1 MLYKNLTYITYIW
14 NIWKNRVLT
23 PNAIPKCKRETKY
36 EHFENWHW
44 CQYPLQITW
53 LHIPTQKSQ
62 NPPPKKGQKMSNNFH
77 LSIRTQCAKF
87 FKLKRNIV
95 VRRMKCL
102 YLITNSI
109 LLFKWFF
116 LSPKE
121 GRKKFLEWGGGQLLL
136 KSSKNPQNFLWRNL
150 FVPRRWWC
158 MLITNSIL
166 LPLLKENFKGKEW
179 SLWEWAGGAAS
190 LSEN

>member
-1 MLYKNLTYITYIW
+1 MSISTANYLTAHPI
-14 NIWKNRVLT
+14 
-23 PNAIPKCKRETKY
+23 
-36 EHFENWHW
+36 
-44 CQYPLQITW
+44 
-53 LHIPTQKSQ
+53 QKPQ
-62 NPPPKKGQKMSNNFH
+62 NPPQKKSQKMSNNFH
-77 LSIRTQCAKF
+77 LSIRTRRAKF

-136 KSSKNPQNFLWRNL
+136 ESSKSPQNLLRGNL
-150 FVPRRWWC
+150 FVLRRWWC

-179 SLWEWAGGAAS
+179 SLWEWGGGGAAS